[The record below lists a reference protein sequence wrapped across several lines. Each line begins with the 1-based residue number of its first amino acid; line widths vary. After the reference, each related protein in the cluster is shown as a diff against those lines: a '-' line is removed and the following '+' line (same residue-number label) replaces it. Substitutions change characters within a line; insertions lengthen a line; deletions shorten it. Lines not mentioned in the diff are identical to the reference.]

1 MQYTGATHER
11 TIRHHVTLYM
21 GPTPPWV
28 ALLFPRNHK
37 AISFCSNLTR
47 TSTGVSG
54 YCCAPKGWLLK
65 FNLEAMLCL
74 VALIRQQR
82 LWHLTLQTSAASS
95 NFISSLSWGHFIPLL
110 NARAAQLAELSTTAG
125 YPWKLLMSAY
135 LQNFATKMPYSPIF
149 ATKMP
154 YSPIFATKMPFSHII
169 DMWHFRYVSAWTW
182 HDFFS
187 WRWK

>member
-1 MQYTGATHER
+1 MWQRSENLKWKRPALLYKATHVYTMQYTGATHER

-74 VALIRQQR
+74 VALIRQQQ
-82 LWHLTLQTSAASS
+82 LWHLTLQTCAASS
-95 NFISSLSWGHFIPLL
+95 NFISFSLLRPLHPPTKCTAFHSDILCRWIIANSIFYSHLSAPLL
-110 NARAAQLAELSTTAG
+110 NLIAFTWECFWSNIIL
-125 YPWKLLMSAY
+125 KLVLEVQITS
-135 LQNFATKMPYSPIF
+135 
-149 ATKMP
+149 
-154 YSPIFATKMPFSHII
+154 
-169 DMWHFRYVSAWTW
+169 
-182 HDFFS
+182 
-187 WRWK
+187 